1 MVKTGIT
8 WVSWFRAKHG
18 RNPTE
23 QDLLEAL
30 KEVGVEADADGVI
43 HRADVDRAY
52 EKLTAKVQR

>member
-1 MVKTGIT
+1 
-8 WVSWFRAKHG
+8 
-18 RNPTE
+18 
-23 QDLLEAL
+23 LLEAL